1 MLLRNYLATAF
12 QHFWKNKTHSFIN
25 LIGLALGIL
34 CCTFIWMYVRDETG
48 YDAFHKKANRIYRI
62 PNIVHLQG
70 KVDEFASAA
79 YILAPTLK
87 DEFPEVE
94 NYVRIMDIGEVELS
108 FEDKKTLTDF
118 CFMSDSTLF
127 EIFDYQ
133 FLYGDPG
140 TALKELNSM
149 VLSDETAK
157 RIFGNENP
165 VGKIIQTPNDRFEVT
180 AVIRDNDRSHLKFN
194 AIIPLSRMWMQ
205 PYPNMDRVRSGWL
218 AIMCPTYLL
227 FREPIDPVAM
237 ARKINETL
245 YPKYVEPQ
253 MAAMY
258 GGIKASIEYQLQ
270 ALPDIHLNSALQHE
284 IKPGG
289 NKAYLYILSVVGLF
303 IILIAGINYV
313 NLATATASQRGREVG
328 MRKVLGAQRGQLMGQ
343 FLSETLLLTLLAAL
357 TAVVAM
363 QVLLPFFNQL
373 AQKDYSSTFFITGDF
388 WLALAGI
395 VVLLG
400 LLAGSYPALVLS
412 GFEPLKV
419 LKLNRQSQHGSAP
432 LRKALVVLQFTVSIV
447 MIVASLVVFSQIYF
461 MKNKN
466 LGFAREHILSVEMPR
481 DTALLQKKEGI
492 RSELLASPAIEKV
505 SFSNGF
511 LGQDTYLRLFDIS
524 KDGEMVQK
532 SMYVIGVDNQF
543 LDLYNIPVVQG
554 QNFTQKNLDT
564 YDNKVIVNQAVV
576 EFMGWDDPI
585 GQKVKL
591 TSDSTL
597 FDVIGVTADF
607 HYASLHH
614 PIEPIVMWYDPRNLS
629 QMEVKVRPGSTDEAI
644 TAINQT
650 LTNRYPEYS
659 LSYRFVDETLGQ
671 LYEKEATL
679 LKLFTVFTL
688 LAVFIA
694 CLGLFG
700 LASYNASVRS
710 REIGIRRVLGATS
723 GNIAGLLSKDFLA
736 LLALASVISVPLA
749 WYAMSRWLE
758 GFYYRVNMGAGSF
771 VMAILLAFVLAMLT
785 VGSQTLKSLKEHPV
799 NALRSE

>member
-205 PYPNMDRVRSGWL
+205 PNPNMDRVRRGWL

-237 ARKINETL
+237 TRKINETL

-270 ALPDIHLNSALQHE
+270 TLPDIHLNSALQHE

-328 MRKVLGAQRGQLMGQ
+328 MRKVLGAQRGQLVGQ

-357 TAVVAM
+357 VAVVAM